1 MKPSGA
7 APVTTSGGVEQIGGI
22 TWDTL
27 VKLSDFNETIN
38 IERSLIA
45 SGNVQSYWRLSEHL
59 PFYQTS
65 RPRKDRL

>member
-27 VKLSDFNETIN
+27 VKLSDFNKTIN
-38 IERSLIA
+38 IERPLIA
-45 SGNVQSYWRLSEHL
+45 SGNVQSYWRLSERR
-59 PFYQTS
+59 PFYSNIETEK
-65 RPRKDRL
+65 R